1 MPLRLSSLLLLLTL
15 AACSTTQPVAP
26 PAPPAPPVVDAPAA
40 PTDEEVMETPPDPQP
55 ADAPN
60 DWFLQSDRTGGF
72 PGIDVPTASKR
83 QPQRSVVVA
92 IIDSGT
98 DVDHEDLQGR
108 LWTNAGEIA
117 GNGVDDDG
125 NGYAD
130 DVHGWNFIGGA
141 DGRNVNYEALE
152 VVRLYREL
160 DARFD
165 GIPEE
170 EIAAVD
176 EADYG
181 LYVQYRDEIAS
192 ERAELEAQRGGIAQL
207 DDAVRTQVPQLR
219 SAVGKTQGEPLTEAD
234 FRSVADRPDLQ
245 QAVSV
250 ARFLNDNG
258 ITQKELSE
266 YRDYIDGTLD
276 YKLNVDFDARDIVG
290 DDPSDLTQRVYG
302 NADVIGPDA
311 THGTHVAGI
320 VAARRDNGIG
330 AMGVADSV
338 RIMVVRAVPNG
349 DERDK
354 DVANAIRYAVDNGAD
369 VINMSFGK
377 SYSPQ
382 KEVVDEAVRYAT
394 ERGVLMVHASGN
406 SSEDLEVE
414 PNFPSATYLD
424 GERSDLWIEV
434 GASSW
439 VGGEG
444 LAATFS
450 NYGSTRVD
458 VFAPG
463 VDIYSTL
470 PGDEYGDNQ
479 GTSMAAPVV
488 TGVVAL
494 VMSHF
499 PTLTPR
505 QVRTIV
511 LETAR
516 RYPQTVV
523 RPGSEGDLVPFSMLS
538 VTGAVVDA
546 AAALARAAQVAASSN

>member
-1 MPLRLSSLLLLLTL
+1 M
-15 AACSTTQPVAP
+15 
-26 PAPPAPPVVDAPAA
+26 D
-40 PTDEEVMETPPDPQP
+40 TPPDPQP
-55 ADAPN
+55 ADAPD
-60 DWFLQSDRTGGF
+60 DWFLQSDRVGGF
-72 PGIDVPTASKR
+72 PGADVPTIGR
-83 QPQRSVVVA
+83 RVPQRSIVVA

-98 DVDHEDLQGR
+98 DVNHEDLQGR
-108 LWTNAGEIA
+108 LWTNTGEIA
-117 GNGVDDDG
+117 GNGIDDDG

-160 DARFD
+160 DERFGD
-165 GIPEE
+165 VAEE
-170 EIAAVD
+170 DIAAAD

-181 LYVQYRDEIAS
+181 LYVQYRDEIAE
-192 ERAELEAQRGGIAQL
+192 ERSGLETQQAGVAQFDDMAQ
-207 DDAVRTQVPQLR
+207 ATIPSLR
-219 SAVGKTQGEPLTEAD
+219 SAVGKTNGEPLVEAD
-234 FRSVADRPDLQ
+234 FRTVADRPELQ
-245 QAVSV
+245 QAVAV
-250 ARFLNDNG
+250 ARLLNENG
-258 ITQKELSE
+258 ITAKELSE
-266 YRDYIDGTLD
+266 YREYIDGTLD

-290 DDPSDLTQRVYG
+290 DDPSDLDERLYG

-320 VAARRDNGIG
+320 VAARRDNGLG

-354 DVANAIRYAVDNGAD
+354 DVANAIRYAVENGAH

-382 KEVVDEAVRYAT
+382 KSVVDDAVRFAT
-394 ERGVLMVHASGN
+394 ERGVLMVHAAGN
-406 SSEDLEVE
+406 SAEDLEVE

-424 GERSDLWIEV
+424 GKRSDLWIEV

-439 VGGEG
+439 KTGDG
-444 LAATFS
+444 LAAGFS

-470 PGDEYGDNQ
+470 PGNDYGDNQ
-479 GTSMAAPVV
+479 GTSMASPVV
-488 TGVVAL
+488 AGVAAL
-494 VMSHF
+494 VMSYY
-499 PTLTPR
+499 PNLTAR

-516 RYPQTVV
+516 RYAQPVV
-523 RPGSEGDLVPFSMLS
+523 RPGSEGELVPFAALS
-538 VTGAVVDA
+538 VTGAIVDA
-546 AAALARAAQVAASSN
+546 AAALDRAAQVAGSSN